1 MSRIGKAPITLPDGV
16 TVAIDGQS
24 VKVKGK
30 KGELEAM
37 LVDDVTIAEGD
48 GGLNVTPRDDS
59 QRSRAMWGMS
69 RTIVANMIQGVTEGF
84 QKNLEING
92 VGYRAQAQG
101 KELKM
106 QLGFSHE
113 VVFPVPEGI
122 DIKTPKPTE
131 IEVSGIDKQHVGQVA
146 AKIRG
151 FRPPE
156 PYKGK
161 GVKYAGEY
169 IFRKEGKKK

>member
-16 TVAIDGQS
+16 SVTIDGQD

-30 KGELEAM
+30 KGELEAT
-37 LVDDVTIAEGD
+37 LVEDVTIAQGD
-48 GGLNVTPRDDS
+48 GGLTVTPREES
-59 QRSRAMWGMS
+59 QRARAMWGMS
-69 RTIVANMIQGVTEGF
+69 RTIVANMVQGVSEGF

-113 VVFPVPEGI
+113 VVFPIPEGI
-122 DIKTPKPTE
+122 EVTTPKPTE
-131 IEVSGIDKQHVGQVA
+131 IAVKGIDKQHVGQVA
-146 AKIRG
+146 AKIRS

-161 GVKYAGEY
+161 GVKYADEY
-169 IFRKEGKKK
+169 IYRKEGKKK

>member
-1 MSRIGKAPITLPDGV
+1 MSRIGKLPITIPDGV
-16 TVAIDGQS
+16 TVTIDGQT

-30 KGELEAM
+30 KGELEAT
-37 LVDDVTIAEGD
+37 LVEDVSVAQGDDGIT
-48 GGLNVTPRDDS
+48 VTPKDDS
-59 QRSRAMWGMS
+59 KKSRSRWGMS
-69 RTIVANMIQGVTEGF
+69 RTIVANMVEGVTEGF

-122 DIKTPKPTE
+122 EIKTPKPTE
-131 IEVSGIDKQHVGQVA
+131 IEVSGIDKQQVGQVA
-146 AKIRG
+146 ANIRG
-151 FRPPE
+151 YRPPE

-161 GVKYAGEY
+161 GVKYADEY
-169 IFRKEGKKK
+169 IYRKEGKKK

>member
-1 MSRIGKAPITLPDGV
+1 MSRIGKAPIKLPEGVSVTL
-16 TVAIDGQS
+16 DGQS

-30 KGELEAM
+30 KGELEAT
-37 LVDDVTIAEGD
+37 LVEDVRIEQDDD
-48 GGLNVTPRDDS
+48 GLKVSAVIDT
-59 QRSRAMWGMS
+59 QRARAMWGMS
-69 RTIVANMIQGVTEGF
+69 RTIVANMVAGVSNGF

-92 VGYRAQAQG
+92 VGYRAQMQG

-113 VVFPVPEGI
+113 VVYPIPEGI
-122 DIKTPKPTE
+122 EVKTPKQTE
-131 IEVSGIDKQHVGQVA
+131 IEVSGIDKQKVGEVA
-146 AKIRG
+146 AKIRS

-161 GVKYAGEY
+161 GVKYADEF

>member
-16 TVAIDGQS
+16 TVTIDGQA

-30 KGELEAM
+30 KGELEAT
-37 LVDDVTIAEGD
+37 LVEDVTIAQGDEG
-48 GGLNVTPRDDS
+48 LTVKPREET
-59 QRSRAMWGMS
+59 QRGRAMWGMS
-69 RTIVANMIQGVTEGF
+69 RTIVANMVQGVSEGF

-113 VVFPVPEGI
+113 VEFAIPAGI
-122 DIKTPKPTE
+122 EVKTPKPTE
-131 IEVSGIDKQHVGQVA
+131 IEVKGIDKQQVGQVA

-161 GVKYAGEY
+161 GVKYADEFIY
-169 IFRKEGKKK
+169 RKEGKKK

>member
-16 TVAIDGQS
+16 TVTLDGQS

-30 KGELEAM
+30 KGELEAT
-37 LVDDVTIAEGD
+37 LVEDVTIAQDDEGLKLSPVVD
-48 GGLNVTPRDDS
+48 T
-59 QRSRAMWGMS
+59 QRARAMWGMS
-69 RTIVANMIQGVTEGF
+69 RTIVANMVKGVSTGF
-84 QKNLEING
+84 SKDLEING

-101 KELKM
+101 KKLTM

-113 VVFPVPEGI
+113 VIYPVPEGI
-122 DIKTPKPTE
+122 DVVTPKQTE
-131 IEVSGIDKQHVGQVA
+131 ITVSGIDKQKVGEVA
-146 AKIRG
+146 AKIRS

-161 GVKYAGEY
+161 GVKYADEF

>member
-16 TVAIDGQS
+16 TVTIDGQT

-30 KGELEAM
+30 KGELEAT
-37 LVDDVTIAEGD
+37 LVEDVTVAQSD
-48 GGLNVTPRDDS
+48 GGLTITPKDDS
-59 QRSRAMWGMS
+59 QNSRAMWGMS
-69 RTIVANMIQGVTEGF
+69 RTIVANMVTGVTEGF

-113 VVFPVPEGI
+113 VVFKAPEGI
-122 DIKTPKPTE
+122 EITTPKPTE
-131 IEVSGIDKQHVGQVA
+131 IEIKGIDKQQVGQVA
-146 AKIRG
+146 ANIRD

-161 GVKYAGEY
+161 GVKYADETIY
-169 IFRKEGKKK
+169 RKEGKKK

>member
-1 MSRIGKAPITLPDGV
+1 MSRIGKAPITIPDGV
-16 TVAIDGQS
+16 TVTLDGQN

-30 KGELEAM
+30 KGELEAT
-37 LVDDVTIAEGD
+37 LVEDVTIAQGED
-48 GGLNVTPRDDS
+48 GLTVTPKDDS
-59 QRSRAMWGMS
+59 KQARAMWGMS
-69 RTIVANMIQGVTEGF
+69 RTIVANMVEGVTEGF

-122 DIKTPKPTE
+122 EIATPKPTE
-131 IEVSGIDKQHVGQVA
+131 IEVKGIDKQQVGQVA

-161 GVKYAGEY
+161 GVKYADEY
-169 IFRKEGKKK
+169 IYRKEGKKK